1 MFYANIVIL
10 VLNFVFFYLV
20 SRYLAKNSN
29 FLEKEEIENLF
40 VESYVKSVNFT
51 KETNTV
57 MIELMEALESDI
69 VELIENNNKR
79 VRRDKFF
86 EEKLREAW
94 VISTA
99 LKKALTEKKDSL
111 EKDKEDTQSDHFEVS
126 PDIIKLLEDI
136 EKDAGDA

>member
-1 MFYANIVIL
+1 
-10 VLNFVFFYLV
+10 
-20 SRYLAKNSN
+20 
-29 FLEKEEIENLF
+29 
-40 VESYVKSVNFT
+40 
-51 KETNTV
+51 
-57 MIELMEALESDI
+57 MEALESDI

>member
-51 KETNTV
+51 KETNTA